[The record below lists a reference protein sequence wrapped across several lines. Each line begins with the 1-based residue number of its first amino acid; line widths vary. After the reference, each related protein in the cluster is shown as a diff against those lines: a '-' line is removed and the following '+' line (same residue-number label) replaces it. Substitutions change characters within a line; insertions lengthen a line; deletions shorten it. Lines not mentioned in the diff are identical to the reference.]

1 MNVKIFAVMLSVAA
15 ALCMSGCSKDS
26 NNTNGGDSGG
36 GNTNEH
42 NELVGTTWHGA
53 PQFSGEDYDMYL
65 DLTIQFTSNKNGT
78 YIQVNNGSARTWNF
92 TYTYSGNAGS
102 VSGAPFSRF
111 TISGSKLTFDPGIT
125 YGGFPTG
132 DLTLNKQ

>member
-1 MNVKIFAVMLSVAA
+1 MNATIKNTAIALFAVLAMFCTS
-15 ALCMSGCSKDS
+15 CSKDG
-26 NNTNGGDSGG
+26 NGGKD
-36 GNTNEH
+36 

>member
-1 MNVKIFAVMLSVAA
+1 MKTNIKMIAVTMGLAA
-15 ALCMSGCSKDS
+15 ALCMGGCSKDDS
-26 NNTNGGDSGG
+26 NFTNGGNTSG
-36 GNTNEH
+36 GNT